1 MLFTGNEIGRVWAT
15 IIAQLMGV
23 IAVFFV
29 SVPLPGTEFG
39 KDFIQY
45 IALGVFLL
53 TVPLGFYY
61 GFRQVVAPQQML
73 AANLVSNLLLYFVTV
88 DIAAITLLIW
98 QEQGIC
104 STLFLPV
111 LFTVPTAFLL
121 VEVDVTGRNR
131 IRMLSVLLMVAAA
144 IGFGFIV
151 SLEHPTTMYLGF
163 WKVPTSAIPKGHLH
177 GTGFHW
183 ALLIATSVSLIV
195 PASELL
201 IAYAVQTR
209 HEPVKAEPA

>member
-1 MLFTGNEIGRVWAT
+1 
-15 IIAQLMGV
+15 
-23 IAVFFV
+23 
-29 SVPLPGTEFG
+29 
-39 KDFIQY
+39 
-45 IALGVFLL
+45 
-53 TVPLGFYY
+53 
-61 GFRQVVAPQQML
+61 ML

-131 IRMLSVLLMVAAA
+131 IRMLMVLLMVSAA
-144 IGFGFIV
+144 IGFGFVV
-151 SLEHPTTMYLGF
+151 SLEHPETMFLGP
-163 WKVPTSAIPKGHLH
+163 WTVPTSAIAQGHSH
-177 GTGFHW
+177 GVGFHV
-183 ALLIATSVSLIV
+183 ALLLATSVSLIV

-201 IAYAVQTR
+201 IAYALRIR